1 MTATADRQTHSSAA
15 APTQEALRSMA
26 SHPALGLP
34 AGMALTPLDDSAYR
48 VDIGARTVGFL
59 EAGGTAWDVSVGS
72 RRSAAM
78 IIARDR
84 DLRGGLQTLSG
95 GIG

>member
-1 MTATADRQTHSSAA
+1 MTATADRKTHPSAA
-15 APTQEALRSMA
+15 APTPEALRSMA

-34 AGMALTPLDDSAYR
+34 PGMALTPLDDSAYR

-59 EAGGTAWDVSVGS
+59 EAGRSAWDVAVGS
-72 RRSAAM
+72 RRSTAL

-84 DLRGGLQTLSG
+84 DLRGGLRTLSG
-95 GIG
+95 GVG